1 MKVRIKGNSVRMRL
15 SKSEVE
21 AFAKE
26 GYVEERTEFVNSTLI
41 YSVKT
46 TDAET
51 LSAAYTSGNLTL
63 FIPANLVEQWAF
75 TDLVGLNYNMPV
87 KNGRYLFILLEKD
100 FKCIDDE
107 VTEDQSDYF
116 ENPSK
121 TC

>member
-51 LSAAYTSGNLTL
+51 LSADYTSGNLTV
-63 FIPANLVEQWAF
+63 FIPEKLLLQWAF
-75 TDLVGLNYNMPV
+75 TNVVGLNYNMPLHS
-87 KNGRYLFILLEKD
+87 GRYLFILLEKD
-100 FKCIDDE
+100 FKCIDAE

-116 ENPSK
+116 ENPVK

>member
-51 LSAAYTSGNLTL
+51 LSADYTSGALTL
-63 FIPANLVEQWAF
+63 FIPSNLLRKWAF
-75 TDLVGLNYNMPV
+75 TNLVGLNYNMPIN
-87 KNGRYLFILLEKD
+87 NGKYLFILLEKD

>member
-1 MKVRIKGNSVRMRL
+1 MRL

-21 AFAKE
+21 TFAKE
-26 GYVEERTEFVNSTLI
+26 GCVEERTEFVNSTLI

-51 LSAAYTSGNLTL
+51 LSVDYTSGNLTV
-63 FIPANLVEQWAF
+63 FIPANLLTQWAF
-75 TDLVGLNYNMPV
+75 TNVVGLNYNMPLD
-87 KNGRYLFILLEKD
+87 NGRYLFILLEKD
-100 FKCIDDE
+100 FKCIDAE

-116 ENPSK
+116 ENPLK